1 MERFN
6 KKVVGKEQYLVK
18 IPNTFAALG
27 SLDGYMDINR
37 SLDKKVKLSL
47 CLTN

>member
-6 KKVVGKEQYLVK
+6 KKVEGKEKYLVK
-18 IPNTFAALG
+18 IPNTFTALG
-27 SLDGYMDINR
+27 SLDGYVDIN
-37 SLDKKVKLSL
+37 SPLGKKVKLSL